1 MFDRP
6 MRAVDLKEASG
17 IGLFRCSA
25 GDAVGDFVGAF
36 LGRLPF
42 DHEGLSDVREVE
54 VVVECGGGPDLSGLD
69 PPMLGR
75 GVLDEV
81 RFVSILEEA
90 GDILEQGWLVAF
102 DGEVVVRLSVLD
114 QVAGELALSQERIGA
129 DILTLDGDGIQQRS
143 SGLDLVG
150 PLGLITAL
158 YRQGADFFW
167 V

>member
-1 MFDRP
+1 M
-6 MRAVDLKEASG
+6 
-17 IGLFRCSA
+17 GLFRCSA

-36 LGRLPF
+36 PGLLLDRLPF

-54 VVVECGGGPDLSGLD
+54 VVVEYGGGPDLSGFD

-90 GDILEQGWLVAF
+90 GDILEQCWLVAF
-102 DGEVVVRLSVLD
+102 DGEVVMRLSVLD

-129 DILTLDGDGIQQRS
+129 NPT
-143 SGLDLVG
+143 
-150 PLGLITAL
+150 
-158 YRQGADFFW
+158 
-167 V
+167 